1 MKLLTRHAG
10 LIGCLL
16 LAACSHSP
24 ATVDRQLAV
33 ADIEVQNGQEESALP
48 QLIELNQR
56 YPNNP
61 AVLLRLARTHE
72 ALGRET
78 AAIEFYKKII
88 GINHDSKDGWMGLV
102 KIYMRRKP
110 ETALT
115 ILENMV
121 KLYPDDP
128 HIVDD
133 YGVALDLNGHYAE
146 AQAEYKRAIQIDP
159 SMVSPEVN
167 LGLSIGL
174 SGDVYKGLA
183 IIKPYAITGDAA
195 PRTRENYALLLIA
208 ADHVEEAKVVLIS
221 YLPPDAAAAKFRKLS
236 EFWALHGSQ
245 KRISSGNN

>member
-1 MKLLTRHAG
+1 MKPLTRHAG
-10 LIGCLL
+10 LILCLL
-16 LAACSHSP
+16 LAACSHPP
-24 ATVDRQLAV
+24 ATLDRQLAV
-33 ADIEVQNGQEESALP
+33 SDIEIQNDEVENALP
-48 QLIELNQR
+48 QLVELNQN

-61 AVLLRLARTHE
+61 AVLLRLARIHE

-88 GINHDSKDGWMGLV
+88 AINHDSKDGWMGLV

-133 YGVALDLNGHYAE
+133 YGVALDLNGHYTE
-146 AQAEYKRAIQIDP
+146 AQNEYKRAIQIDP

-174 SGDVYKGLA
+174 SGDISKGLA
-183 IIKPYAITGDAA
+183 IIKPYAVTGDAT

-208 ADHVEEAKVVLIS
+208 AGRTEDAKTVLIS
-221 YLPPDAAAAKFRKLS
+221 YLPPDAAAAKFNKLT
-236 EFWALHGSQ
+236 EFWTLHADDKKQPS
-245 KRISSGNN
+245 